1 MVDFDTDE
9 LVRKSIVT
17 LDNKLRVPKIFFKV
31 ETGSMK
37 EIKSKDTLLEGSSFE
52 KQKSGTYDEHK
63 VATNSSVKYDLVGNL
78 VEELAL
84 HERLLFR
91 SLLEFSLWY
100 SISLKIIQ
108 KSLLFRLGS

>member
-78 VEELAL
+78 VEETGLTRKAV
-84 HERLLFR
+84 
-91 SLLEFSLWY
+91 
-100 SISLKIIQ
+100 IQ
-108 KSLLFRLGS
+108 ILTGIQPVVFNQFKDNPGWEVN